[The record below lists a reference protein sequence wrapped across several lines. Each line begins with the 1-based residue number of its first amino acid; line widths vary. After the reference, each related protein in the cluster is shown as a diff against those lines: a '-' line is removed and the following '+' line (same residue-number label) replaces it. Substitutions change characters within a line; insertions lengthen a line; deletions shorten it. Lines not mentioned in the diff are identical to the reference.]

1 LYYPQNYGITILLVT
16 NKYSIIRE
24 KINALSGVKRVKTM
38 EIQFEEVLKN
48 FKTDYEKLTV
58 ELSNPEIFSD
68 IEKTQKLLKKQ
79 KKLAEIIKK
88 MERLQ
93 KVKAEIRD
101 LEKEL
106 ETEKDNDLIKMTEEE
121 LKKLQKEKDKLEPEV
136 SDEINPPDPRDSRDT
151 LVEIRAGT
159 GGEEAALF
167 AADLF
172 RMYAKFAEA
181 NGWQAILLDSSPS
194 ATGGFKEVT
203 FEINGENVYRYMKYE
218 SGVHRVQR
226 IPTTEKAGRI
236 HTSTASVAVLPQAE
250 ETDVVI
256 RPQDLKFDVFR
267 SGGPGGQN
275 VNKTES
281 AVRITH
287 LPTGLVVKCQDEK
300 SQHKNKEKGLSI
312 LRSRLLA
319 AQMEKKEI
327 EDRAMRKEQIGTAD
341 RSEKI
346 RTYNFAQNRVTDHR
360 IKQSWQ
366 DLDKI
371 MEGHIENIVEALRK
385 ELEKKR

>member
-1 LYYPQNYGITILLVT
+1 
-16 NKYSIIRE
+16 
-24 KINALSGVKRVKTM
+24 M
-38 EIQFEEVLKN
+38 EINYFEALKN
-48 FKTDYEKLTV
+48 FKTDYEKITAELTK
-58 ELSNPEIFSD
+58 PEIFSD
-68 IEKTQKLLKKQ
+68 MEKTRKLLKKQ
-79 KKLAEIIKK
+79 KKLAETIRK
-88 MERLQ
+88 MERLR
-93 KVKAEIRD
+93 KVKTEIMENEEI
-101 LEKEL
+101 LK
-106 ETEKDNDLIKMTEEE
+106 TEKDNDLIKMTQDE
-121 LKKLQKEKDKLEPEV
+121 LKKLQKEKDKLEPEIK
-136 SDEINPPDPRDSRDT
+136 DEINPPDPRDSRDT
-151 LVEIRAGT
+151 IVEIRAGT

-172 RMYAKFAEA
+172 RMYTKYAEK
-181 NGWQAILLDSSPS
+181 NSWQPILLDSSQS
-194 ATGGFKEVT
+194 AAGGFKDVT

-236 HTSTASVAVLPQAE
+236 HTSTASVAVLPHAE
-250 ETDVVI
+250 EEDIVI

-300 SQHKNKEKGLSI
+300 SQHKNKEKALSV

-327 EDRAMRKEQIGTAD
+327 EDRAIRRDQIGTAD

-371 MEGHIENIVEALRK
+371 LEGHIENIVEALRK
-385 ELEKKR
+385 ELENR

>member
-1 LYYPQNYGITILLVT
+1 
-16 NKYSIIRE
+16 
-24 KINALSGVKRVKTM
+24 M
-38 EIQFEEVLKN
+38 EINYFEALKN
-48 FKTDYEKLTV
+48 FKTDYEKITAELTK
-58 ELSNPEIFSD
+58 PEIFSD
-68 IEKTQKLLKKQ
+68 MEKTRKLLKKQ
-79 KKLAEIIKK
+79 KKLAETIRK
-88 MERLQ
+88 MERLR
-93 KVKAEIRD
+93 KVKTEIMENEEI
-101 LEKEL
+101 LK
-106 ETEKDNDLIKMTEEE
+106 TEKDNDLIKMTQDE
-121 LKKLQKEKDKLEPEV
+121 LKKLQKEKDKLEPEIK
-136 SDEINPPDPRDSRDT
+136 DEINPPDPRDSRDT
-151 LVEIRAGT
+151 IVEIRAGT

-172 RMYAKFAEA
+172 RMYTKYAEK
-181 NGWQAILLDSSPS
+181 NSWQPILLDSSQS
-194 ATGGFKEVT
+194 AAGGFKDVT

-236 HTSTASVAVLPQAE
+236 HTSTASVAVLPHAE
-250 ETDVVI
+250 EEDIVI

-300 SQHKNKEKGLSI
+300 SQHKNKEKALSV

-327 EDRAMRKEQIGTAD
+327 EDRAIRRDQIGTAD

-371 MEGHIENIVEALRK
+371 LEGHIENIVEALRK
-385 ELEKKR
+385 ELEGK

>member
-1 LYYPQNYGITILLVT
+1 
-16 NKYSIIRE
+16 
-24 KINALSGVKRVKTM
+24 M
-38 EIQFEEVLKN
+38 EIQFKEILKKI
-48 FKTDYEKLTV
+48 KTDYEKITAD
-58 ELSNPEIFSD
+58 LSNPEIFSD
-68 IEKTQKLLKKQ
+68 MEKTQKLLKKQ
-79 KKLAEIIKK
+79 KKLAETIRK
-88 MERLQ
+88 MERLE
-93 KVKAEIRD
+93 KVKTEII
-101 LEKEL
+101 EL
-106 ETEKDNDLIKMTEEE
+106 EEILKNEKNNDLIKMTEEE
-121 LKKLQKEKDKLEPEV
+121 LKKLQKEKEKLELAIN
-136 SDEINPPDPRDSRDT
+136 DEINPPDPRDSRDT
-151 LVEIRAGT
+151 IVEIRAGT

-172 RMYAKFAEA
+172 RMYAKFAEV
-181 NGWQAILLDSSPS
+181 NGWQSRLLDSSAS
-194 ATGGFKEVT
+194 ATGGFKDIT

-226 IPTTEKAGRI
+226 IPATEKAGRI
-236 HTSTASVAVLPQAE
+236 HTSTASVAVLPHAE

-256 RPQDLKFDVFR
+256 KPQDLKFDVFR

-300 SQHKNKEKGLSI
+300 SQHKNKDKAMEI
-312 LRSRLLA
+312 LRSRLLS

-371 MEGHIENIVEALRK
+371 LEGHIENIVEALRK
-385 ELEKKR
+385 ELRKK

>member
-1 LYYPQNYGITILLVT
+1 
-16 NKYSIIRE
+16 
-24 KINALSGVKRVKTM
+24 M
-38 EIQFEEVLKN
+38 EINFDEALKN
-48 FKTDYEKLTV
+48 FKTDYEKITA

-68 IEKTQKLLKKQ
+68 MEKTQKLLKKQ
-79 KKLAEIIKK
+79 KKLAETIRK

-93 KVKAEIRD
+93 KVKTEIR
-101 LEKEL
+101 EL
-106 ETEKDNDLIKMTEEE
+106 EEILKTEKDNDLIKMSEDE
-121 LKKLQKEKDKLEPEV
+121 LKKLQKEKEELEPEV
-136 SDEINPPDPRDSRDT
+136 NDEINPPDPRDSRDT
-151 LVEIRAGT
+151 IVEIRAGT

-172 RMYAKFAEA
+172 RMYAKFAES
-181 NGWQAILLDSSPS
+181 NKWQTILLDSSRS
-194 ATGGFKEVT
+194 ATGGFKDVT
-203 FEINGENVYRYMKYE
+203 FEINGENVYRHMKYE

-236 HTSTASVAVLPQAE
+236 HTSTASVAVLPHAE
-250 ETDVVI
+250 EEDVVI

-300 SQHKNKEKGLSI
+300 SQHKNKEKALSV
-312 LRSRLLA
+312 LRSRMLA

-327 EDRAMRKEQIGTAD
+327 EDRAMRRDQIGTAD

-371 MEGHIENIVEALRK
+371 LEGHIENIVEALRK
-385 ELEKKR
+385 ELEKKII

>member
-1 LYYPQNYGITILLVT
+1 MEFNY
-16 NKYSIIRE
+16 
-24 KINALSGVKRVKTM
+24 
-38 EIQFEEVLKN
+38 EEALKN
-48 FKTDYEKLTV
+48 FKTDYDKITA
-58 ELSNPEIFSD
+58 ELSDPEIFSD
-68 IEKTQKLLKKQ
+68 MQKTQKLMKKQ
-79 KKLAEIIKK
+79 KKLVEIIKK
-88 MERLQ
+88 MERLA
-93 KVKAEIRD
+93 KVKTEI
-101 LEKEL
+101 KENEEIL
-106 ETEKDNDLIKMTEEE
+106 KTEKDNDLIKMSEDE
-121 LKKLQKEKDKLEPEV
+121 LKKLQKEKNKLDPEIN
-136 SDEINPPDPRDSRDT
+136 DEINPPDPRDSRDT
-151 LVEIRAGT
+151 IVEIRAGT

-172 RMYAKFAEA
+172 RMYTKYAEK
-181 NGWQAILLDSSPS
+181 NNWQPILIDSSAS
-194 ATGGFKEVT
+194 ASGGFKDVT

-236 HTSTASVAVLPQAE
+236 HTSTASVAVLPHAE
-250 ETDVVI
+250 EADVVI
-256 RPQDLKFDVFR
+256 RLQDLKFDVFR

-281 AVRITH
+281 AIRVTH

-300 SQHKNKEKGLSI
+300 SQHKNREKAMNV

-319 AQMEKKEI
+319 AELEKKEI

-366 DLDKI
+366 DLDGI
-371 MEGHIENIVEALRK
+371 LEGNIENIIESLRK
-385 ELEKKR
+385 ELEKKK

>member
-1 LYYPQNYGITILLVT
+1 
-16 NKYSIIRE
+16 
-24 KINALSGVKRVKTM
+24 M
-38 EIQFEEVLKN
+38 EIKIEEVLKN
-48 FKTDYEKLTV
+48 YKSDHDKINSELSKPEVFNDIQKSQVLSKKLKKLT
-58 ELSNPEIFSD
+58 
-68 IEKTQKLLKKQ
+68 
-79 KKLAEIIKK
+79 EIIKK
-88 MERLQ
+88 MERLE
-93 KVKAEIRD
+93 KIKTEI
-101 LEKEL
+101 KENEEML
-106 ETEKDNDLIKMTEEE
+106 KTEKDEDMIKMAEGE
-121 LKKLQKEKDKLEPEV
+121 LKKLQKEKEKLEPEIY
-136 SDEINPPDPRDSRDT
+136 DEINPPDPRDSRDT
-151 LVEIRAGT
+151 IVEIRAGA

-172 RMYAKFAEA
+172 RMYAKFAES
-181 NGWQAILLDSSPS
+181 NGWQAILLDSSAS
-194 ATGGFKEVT
+194 ATGGFKDIT
-203 FEINGENVYRYMKYE
+203 FEINGDNVYRYMKYE

-236 HTSTASVAVLPQAE
+236 HTSTASVAVLPRAE

-300 SQHKNKEKGLSI
+300 SQHKNKDKGMEI

-327 EDRAMRKEQIGTAD
+327 DDRAMRKEQIGTAD

-371 MEGHIENIVEALRK
+371 LEGNIRDVVETLRK
-385 ELEKKR
+385 ELEKK

>member
-1 LYYPQNYGITILLVT
+1 MELTLEQVLKNY
-16 NKYSIIRE
+16 KSDYD
-24 KINALSGVKRVKTM
+24 KINA
-38 EIQFEEVLKN
+38 
-48 FKTDYEKLTV
+48 
-58 ELSNPEIFSD
+58 ELSDPEVFND
-68 IEKTQKLLKKQ
+68 IQKSQVLSKKI
-79 KKLAEIIKK
+79 KRLTEIIKK
-88 MERLQ
+88 MERLE
-93 KVKAEIRD
+93 KVKIEI
-101 LEKEL
+101 KENEEML
-106 ETEKDNDLIKMTEEE
+106 KTEKDADLVKMTEDE
-121 LKKLQKEKDKLEPEV
+121 LKKLQKEKEKLEPEIY
-136 SDEINPPDPRDSRDT
+136 DEINPPDPRDSRDT

-172 RMYAKFAEA
+172 RMYAKFAES
-181 NGWQAILLDSSPS
+181 NGWQARLLDSSAS
-194 ATGGFKEVT
+194 ATGGFKEIT

-300 SQHKNKEKGLSI
+300 SQHKNKDKAMEI

-319 AQMEKKEI
+319 AQVEKKEI
-327 EDRAMRKEQIGTAD
+327 DDRAMRKEQIGTAD

-371 MEGHIENIVEALRK
+371 LEGNIRDMVETLRK
-385 ELEKKR
+385 ELEKKN

>member
-1 LYYPQNYGITILLVT
+1 
-16 NKYSIIRE
+16 
-24 KINALSGVKRVKTM
+24 M
-38 EIQFEEVLKN
+38 EINYEEALKN
-48 FKTDYEKLTV
+48 FKTDYEKITD
-58 ELSNPEIFSD
+58 ELGQPEVFSD
-68 IEKTQKLLKKQ
+68 IQKTQKLLKRQ

-88 MERLQ
+88 MERLA
-93 KVKAEIRD
+93 KIKTEI
-101 LEKEL
+101 KENEEIL
-106 ETEKDNDLIKMTEEE
+106 KSEKDNDLIKMSEDE
-121 LKKLQKEKDKLEPEV
+121 LKKLQKEKERLEPEV
-136 SDEINPPDPRDSRDT
+136 NDEINPPDPRDSRDT
-151 LVEIRAGT
+151 IVEIRAGA

-172 RMYAKFAEA
+172 RMYAKFAET
-181 NGWQAILLDSSPS
+181 NGWQTTLLDSSQS
-194 ATGGFKEVT
+194 ATGGFKDVT
-203 FEINGENVYRYMKYE
+203 FEIDGENVYRYMKYE

-226 IPTTEKAGRI
+226 IPATEKAGRI
-236 HTSTASVAVLPQAE
+236 HTSTASVAVLPRAE
-250 ETDVVI
+250 EEDIVI
-256 RPQDLKFDVFR
+256 KPQDLKFDVFR

-281 AVRITH
+281 AIRITH

-300 SQHKNKEKGLSI
+300 SQHKNKEKALSV

-319 AQMEKKEI
+319 AQIEKKEI
-327 EDRAMRKEQIGTAD
+327 EDRAMRRDQIGTAD

-371 MEGHIENIVEALRK
+371 LEGHIENVVEALRK
-385 ELEKKR
+385 ELEKKK

>member
-1 LYYPQNYGITILLVT
+1 
-16 NKYSIIRE
+16 
-24 KINALSGVKRVKTM
+24 M
-38 EIQFEEVLKN
+38 EIKYEEALNN
-48 FKTDYEKLTV
+48 FKADYEKITV

-68 IEKTQKLLKKQ
+68 IQKTQKLMKKQ
-79 KKLAEIIKK
+79 KRLTEIIKK
-88 MERLQ
+88 MERLE
-93 KVKAEIRD
+93 KVKIEI
-101 LEKEL
+101 KENEEIL
-106 ETEKDNDLIKMTEEE
+106 KTEKDNDLIKMSEDE
-121 LKKLQKEKDKLEPEV
+121 LKKLRKEKNKLEPEV
-136 SDEINPPDPRDSRDT
+136 NDEINPPDPRDSRDT
-151 LVEIRAGT
+151 IVEIRAGT

-172 RMYAKFAEA
+172 RMYTKYAEK
-181 NGWQAILLDSSPS
+181 NNWQPILIDSSAS
-194 ATGGFKEVT
+194 ASGGFKDVT

-236 HTSTASVAVLPQAE
+236 HTSTASVAVLPHAE
-250 ETDVVI
+250 EADIVI

-281 AVRITH
+281 AIRVTH

-300 SQHKNKEKGLSI
+300 SQHKNREKAMNV

-319 AQMEKKEI
+319 AELEKKEI

-366 DLDKI
+366 DLDGI
-371 MEGHIENIVEALRK
+371 LEGNIENIVDALRK
-385 ELEKKR
+385 ELEKSKN

>member
-1 LYYPQNYGITILLVT
+1 
-16 NKYSIIRE
+16 
-24 KINALSGVKRVKTM
+24 M
-38 EIQFEEVLKN
+38 EINFDEALKN
-48 FKTDYEKLTV
+48 FRADYDKTTL
-58 ELSNPEIFSD
+58 ELSDPEIFSD
-68 IEKTQKLLKKQ
+68 IGKTQKLMKKQ
-79 KKLAEIIKK
+79 KRLTETIRK
-88 MERLQ
+88 MERLA
-93 KVKAEIRD
+93 KVKIEIQENEEI
-101 LEKEL
+101 LK
-106 ETEKDNDLIKMTEEE
+106 TEKDNDLIKMSEDE
-121 LKKLQKEKDKLEPEV
+121 LKKLQKELSKLEPEV
-136 SDEINPPDPRDSRDT
+136 NNEINPPDPRDSRDT
-151 LVEIRAGT
+151 IIEIRAGT

-172 RMYAKFAEA
+172 RMYTKYAEK
-181 NGWQAILLDSSPS
+181 NNWQPILIDSSAS
-194 ATGGFKEVT
+194 ANGGFKDVT

-236 HTSTASVAVLPQAE
+236 HTSTASVAVLPHAE

-281 AVRITH
+281 AIRVTH

-300 SQHKNKEKGLSI
+300 SQHKNKEKALNV

-319 AQMEKKEI
+319 AQMEKKEFD
-327 EDRAMRKEQIGTAD
+327 DRAMRKEQIGTAD

-366 DLDKI
+366 DLDGI
-371 MEGHIENIVEALRK
+371 LEGHIENIIEALRK
-385 ELEKKR
+385 ELEKK

>member
-1 LYYPQNYGITILLVT
+1 
-16 NKYSIIRE
+16 
-24 KINALSGVKRVKTM
+24 M
-38 EIQFEEVLKN
+38 EIKIEEVLKN
-48 FKTDYEKLTV
+48 YKSDHDKINS
-58 ELSNPEIFSD
+58 ELAKPEVFSD
-68 IEKTQKLLKKQ
+68 IQKSQVLSKKLKK
-79 KKLAEIIKK
+79 LTEIIKK
-88 MERLQ
+88 MERLE
-93 KVKAEIRD
+93 KIKTEI
-101 LEKEL
+101 KENEEML
-106 ETEKDNDLIKMTEEE
+106 KTEKDEDMIKMTEGE
-121 LKKLQKEKDKLEPEV
+121 LKKLQKEKEKLEPEIY
-136 SDEINPPDPRDSRDT
+136 DEINPPDPRDSRDT
-151 LVEIRAGT
+151 IVEIRAGA

-172 RMYAKFAEA
+172 RMYAKFAES
-181 NGWQAILLDSSPS
+181 NGWQAILLDSSAS
-194 ATGGFKEVT
+194 ATGGFKDIT
-203 FEINGENVYRYMKYE
+203 FEINGDNVYRYMKYE

-236 HTSTASVAVLPQAE
+236 HTSTASVAVLPRAE

-300 SQHKNKEKGLSI
+300 SQHKNKDKGMEI

-327 EDRAMRKEQIGTAD
+327 DDRAMRKEQIGTAD

-371 MEGHIENIVEALRK
+371 LEGNIRDVVETLRK
-385 ELEKKR
+385 ELEKK

>member
-1 LYYPQNYGITILLVT
+1 
-16 NKYSIIRE
+16 
-24 KINALSGVKRVKTM
+24 M
-38 EIQFEEVLKN
+38 EINYEEALKN
-48 FKTDYEKLTV
+48 FKTEYEKLTA
-58 ELSNPEIFSD
+58 ELSKPEIFSD
-68 IEKTQKLLKKQ
+68 VQKTQKLLKKQ
-79 KKLAEIIKK
+79 KKLAETIKK
-88 MERLQ
+88 MERLD
-93 KVKAEIRD
+93 KVKTEI
-101 LEKEL
+101 KENEEIL
-106 ETEKDNDLIKMTEEE
+106 KTEKNSDFIKMSEDE

-136 SDEINPPDPRDSRDT
+136 NDEINPPDPRDSRDT
-151 LVEIRAGT
+151 IVEIRAGT

-181 NGWQAILLDSSPS
+181 NGWQTTLLDSSAS
-194 ATGGFKEVT
+194 ATGGFKDVT
-203 FEINGENVYRYMKYE
+203 FEINGENVYKYMKYE

-236 HTSTASVAVLPQAE
+236 HTSTASVAVLPHAE

-300 SQHKNKEKGLSI
+300 SQHKNRDKALEI

-319 AQMEKKEI
+319 AQIEKKEI
-327 EDRAMRKEQIGTAD
+327 EDRAMRRDQIGTAD

-371 MEGHIENIVEALRK
+371 LEGHIENVVEALRK
-385 ELEKKR
+385 ELEKKK

>member
-1 LYYPQNYGITILLVT
+1 
-16 NKYSIIRE
+16 
-24 KINALSGVKRVKTM
+24 M
-38 EIQFEEVLKN
+38 ELTLEEVLKN
-48 FKTDYEKLTV
+48 YKADYDKINAELAKPEVFNDIQKSQVLSKKIKRLT
-58 ELSNPEIFSD
+58 
-68 IEKTQKLLKKQ
+68 
-79 KKLAEIIKK
+79 EIIKK
-88 MERLQ
+88 MERLE
-93 KVKAEIRD
+93 KVKTEIKENEEMLRTENDAD
-101 LEKEL
+101 LV
-106 ETEKDNDLIKMTEEE
+106 KMTEDE
-121 LKKLQKEKDKLEPEV
+121 LKKLLKEKEKLEPEIY
-136 SDEINPPDPRDSRDT
+136 DEINPPDPRDSRDT

-172 RMYAKFAEA
+172 RMYAKFAES
-181 NGWQAILLDSSPS
+181 NGWQARLLDSSAS
-194 ATGGFKEVT
+194 ATGGFKEIT

-250 ETDVVI
+250 ETDVVV

-300 SQHKNKEKGLSI
+300 SQHKNKEKGMGI

-371 MEGHIENIVEALRK
+371 LEGNIRDMVETLRK
-385 ELEKKR
+385 ELEKK

>member
-1 LYYPQNYGITILLVT
+1 
-16 NKYSIIRE
+16 
-24 KINALSGVKRVKTM
+24 M
-38 EIQFEEVLKN
+38 EINYDEALKN
-48 FKTDYEKLTV
+48 FKTDYDKTTA

-68 IEKTQKLLKKQ
+68 IQKTQKLMKKQ
-79 KKLAEIIKK
+79 KKLSEIIRK
-88 MERLQ
+88 MERLE
-93 KVKAEIRD
+93 KIKIEI
-101 LEKEL
+101 KENEEIL
-106 ETEKDNDLIKMTEEE
+106 KTEKDNDLIKMSEDE

-136 SDEINPPDPRDSRDT
+136 NDEINPPDPRDSRDT
-151 LVEIRAGT
+151 IVEIRAGT

-172 RMYAKFAEA
+172 RMYTKYAEK
-181 NGWQAILLDSSPS
+181 NGWQPILIDSSAS
-194 ATGGFKEVT
+194 ATGGFKDVT

-236 HTSTASVAVLPQAE
+236 HTSTASVAVLPHAE
-250 ETDVVI
+250 EADVNI
-256 RPQDLKFDVFR
+256 RLQDLKFDVFR

-300 SQHKNKEKGLSI
+300 SQHKNRDKAMEI

-319 AQMEKKEI
+319 AELEKKEI

-371 MEGHIENIVEALRK
+371 LEGHIENVVEALRK
-385 ELEKKR
+385 ELEKKK

>member
-1 LYYPQNYGITILLVT
+1 
-16 NKYSIIRE
+16 
-24 KINALSGVKRVKTM
+24 M
-38 EIQFEEVLKN
+38 EINYAEALKN
-48 FKTDYEKLTV
+48 FKTDCEKITV
-58 ELSNPEIFSD
+58 ELSDPEIFSD
-68 IEKTQKLLKKQ
+68 IQKIQKLMKKQ
-79 KKLAEIIKK
+79 KKLAEVIKK
-88 MERLQ
+88 MERLA
-93 KVKAEIRD
+93 KIKIEI
-101 LEKEL
+101 KENEEIL
-106 ETEKDNDLIKMTEEE
+106 KTEKDNDLIKMSEDE
-121 LKKLQKEKDKLEPEV
+121 LKKLQKELTKLEAEV
-136 SDEINPPDPRDSRDT
+136 NDEINPPDPRDSRDT
-151 LVEIRAGT
+151 IVEIRAGA

-181 NGWQAILLDSSPS
+181 NGWQAILLDSSAS
-194 ATGGFKEVT
+194 AIGGFKEVT

-236 HTSTASVAVLPQAE
+236 HTSTASVAVLPRAE
-250 ETDVVI
+250 EADAII

-287 LPTGLVVKCQDEK
+287 LPTGLAVKCQDEK
-300 SQHKNKEKGLSI
+300 SQHKNRDKAMEI

-319 AQMEKKEI
+319 AELEKKEI
-327 EDRAMRKEQIGTAD
+327 EDRAMRRDQIGTAD

-346 RTYNFAQNRVTDHR
+346 RTYNFPQNRVTDHR

-366 DLDKI
+366 NLNEI
-371 MEGHIENIVEALRK
+371 LEGHIDDMVTALKK
-385 ELEKKR
+385 ELEKNK

>member
-1 LYYPQNYGITILLVT
+1 MELTLEQVLKNY
-16 NKYSIIRE
+16 KSDYD
-24 KINALSGVKRVKTM
+24 KINA
-38 EIQFEEVLKN
+38 
-48 FKTDYEKLTV
+48 
-58 ELSNPEIFSD
+58 ELSDPEVFND
-68 IEKTQKLLKKQ
+68 IQKSQVLSKKI
-79 KKLAEIIKK
+79 KRLTEIIKK
-88 MERLQ
+88 MERLE
-93 KVKAEIRD
+93 KVKTEI
-101 LEKEL
+101 KENEEML
-106 ETEKDNDLIKMTEEE
+106 KTEKDADLVKMTEDE
-121 LKKLQKEKDKLEPEV
+121 LKKLLKEKEKLEPDIY
-136 SDEINPPDPRDSRDT
+136 DEINPPDPRDSRDT

-172 RMYAKFAEA
+172 RMYAKFAES
-181 NGWQAILLDSSPS
+181 NGWQARLLDSSAS
-194 ATGGFKEVT
+194 ATGGFKEIT

-250 ETDVVI
+250 ETDVII

-287 LPTGLVVKCQDEK
+287 LPAGLVVKCYDEK
-300 SQHKNKEKGLSI
+300 SQHKNKKKTTSI

-319 AQMEKKEI
+319 AQLEKKEI

-371 MEGHIENIVEALRK
+371 LEGDIREVVETLRK
-385 ELEKKR
+385 ELEKK

>member
-1 LYYPQNYGITILLVT
+1 
-16 NKYSIIRE
+16 
-24 KINALSGVKRVKTM
+24 M
-38 EIQFEEVLKN
+38 EVQYDEVLKN
-48 FKTDYEKLTV
+48 FKTEYEKLTV

-68 IEKTQKLLKKQ
+68 IQRTQKLMKKQ
-79 KKLAEIIKK
+79 KKLTETIKK
-88 MERLQ
+88 MERLA
-93 KVKAEIRD
+93 KVKTEIRENEEI
-101 LEKEL
+101 LK
-106 ETEKDNDLIKMTEEE
+106 TEKDNDLIKMTEDE
-121 LKKLQKEKDKLEPEV
+121 LKKLQKELNKLEPEV
-136 SDEINPPDPRDSRDT
+136 TDEINPPDPRDSRDT
-151 LVEIRAGT
+151 IVEIRAGT

-172 RMYAKFAEA
+172 RMYTKYAEK
-181 NGWQAILLDSSPS
+181 NGWQPILIDSSAS
-194 ATGGFKEVT
+194 ASGGFKDVT

-236 HTSTASVAVLPQAE
+236 HTSTASVAVLPHAE
-250 ETDVVI
+250 EADVVI

-281 AVRITH
+281 AIRVTH

-300 SQHKNKEKGLSI
+300 SQHKNKEKALNV

-319 AQMEKKEI
+319 AEIEKKEI

-371 MEGHIENIVEALRK
+371 LEGHIENIVDALRK
-385 ELEKKR
+385 ELEKKK

>member
-1 LYYPQNYGITILLVT
+1 MELTLEQVLKNY
-16 NKYSIIRE
+16 KSDYD
-24 KINALSGVKRVKTM
+24 KINA
-38 EIQFEEVLKN
+38 
-48 FKTDYEKLTV
+48 
-58 ELSNPEIFSD
+58 ELSDPEVFND
-68 IEKTQKLLKKQ
+68 IQKSQVLSKKI
-79 KKLAEIIKK
+79 KRLTEIIKK
-88 MERLQ
+88 MERLE
-93 KVKAEIRD
+93 KVKTEI
-101 LEKEL
+101 KENEEML
-106 ETEKDNDLIKMTEEE
+106 KTEKDADLVKMTEDE
-121 LKKLQKEKDKLEPEV
+121 LKKLQKEKEKLEPEIY
-136 SDEINPPDPRDSRDT
+136 DEINPPDPRDSRDT

-172 RMYAKFAEA
+172 RMYAKFAES
-181 NGWQAILLDSSPS
+181 NGWQARLLDSSTS
-194 ATGGFKEVT
+194 ATGGFKEIT

-250 ETDVVI
+250 ETDVII

-300 SQHKNKEKGLSI
+300 SQHKNREKGLSV

-319 AQMEKKEI
+319 AQVEKKEF

-371 MEGHIENIVEALRK
+371 LEGNIRDMVETLRK
-385 ELEKKR
+385 ELEKK

>member
-1 LYYPQNYGITILLVT
+1 
-16 NKYSIIRE
+16 
-24 KINALSGVKRVKTM
+24 M

-48 FKTDYEKLTV
+48 FKIDYEKLTA

-79 KKLAEIIKK
+79 KKLVEIIKK

-93 KVKAEIRD
+93 KVKAEISE
-101 LEKEL
+101 LKKEL
-106 ETEKDNDLIKMTEEE
+106 ETEKDNDLIKMTEDE

-136 SDEINPPDPRDSRDT
+136 NDEINPPDPRDSRDT
-151 LVEIRAGT
+151 LVEIRAGA

-181 NGWQAILLDSSPS
+181 NGWQARLLDSSAS

-226 IPTTEKAGRI
+226 VPTTEKAGRI

-250 ETDVVI
+250 ETDIVI

-300 SQHKNKEKGLSI
+300 SQHKNKEKGISI

-319 AQMEKKEI
+319 AQVEKKEI

-371 MEGHIENIVEALRK
+371 LEGHIENIVEALRK
-385 ELEKKR
+385 ELEKK